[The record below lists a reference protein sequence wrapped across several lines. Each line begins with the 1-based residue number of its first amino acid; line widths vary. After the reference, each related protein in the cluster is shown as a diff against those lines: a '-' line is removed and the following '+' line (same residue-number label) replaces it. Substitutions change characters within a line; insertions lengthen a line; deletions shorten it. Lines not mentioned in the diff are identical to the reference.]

1 MYAADDY
8 SMDSNSYSDYCDSE
22 EYIQETIEERNHR
35 IMTVSV
41 KDDIL
46 EHVRYSLYGVQGCAR
61 ELDFQAAFE
70 IFHALEPNWNNVKS
84 SGLIITLLQAM
95 LRMIDEPRHDFYTQG
110 SRLLLDGKGDESE
123 IGVRYVLCVLVGMH
137 YVAAERE
144 IFDLAIRAKKVCK
157 SLFEKYPG
165 YKFGQNITFAQI
177 LANLATPD
185 AFGREI
191 GFIDRYTGDPCI
203 TFLPDDPALIRA
215 AIKRCDEECEEEY
228 EEDD

>member
-8 SMDSNSYSDYCDSE
+8 LISSDYCDSE
-22 EYIQETIEERNHR
+22 ESSEETIEERNHR

-41 KDDIL
+41 KDRIL
-46 EHVRYSLYGVQGCAR
+46 ERAGFSFDVIQGCAR
-61 ELDFQAAFE
+61 ELDFQGAFE

-123 IGVRYVLCVLVGMH
+123 QSVGYVLCVLVRMH
-137 YVAAERE
+137 YVAAEKE
-144 IFDLAIRAKKVCK
+144 IYELAIRAKKVCK

-165 YKFGQNITFAQI
+165 YEFGQNITFAQI

-191 GFIDRYTGDPCI
+191 ALFDEYTGIPSMF
-203 TFLPDDPALIRA
+203 FLPDDPALIRA
-215 AIKRCDEECEEEY
+215 AIKRCDEECKEEDEEY
-228 EEDD
+228 D